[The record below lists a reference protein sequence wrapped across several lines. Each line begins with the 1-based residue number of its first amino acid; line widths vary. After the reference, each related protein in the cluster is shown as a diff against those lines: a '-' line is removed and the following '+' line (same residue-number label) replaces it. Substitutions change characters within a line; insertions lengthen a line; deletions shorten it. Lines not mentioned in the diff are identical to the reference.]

1 MRSAHDRFGAM
12 GGILSYFTRHATAAN
27 LVLAVL
33 VLAGLATLPR
43 MRAQYFP
50 DVIVQEI
57 SVTVPWQGAGAEDVD
72 RGIIELLEPG
82 LIAVEGVSG
91 ITSHAREGRANMT
104 LEFEPGWDMSR
115 AVDEVETAVAAIT
128 NLPDN
133 ADPPEVRR
141 SAWRDRV
148 TDIVITGPIAPE
160 QLTLLAD
167 EMLGR
172 LYQAGV
178 TRASVQGGG
187 TPEITAEIP
196 MIELVRN
203 DLTLSEV
210 ATRIGAEV
218 NADPAGEVSDGS
230 ARLRTGREKRTPEA
244 LRGIVLRSGA
254 DGGSLTLGDIAQI
267 RDAGAE
273 EKRTYFV
280 GDNPAKLVRVDRS
293 ADGDSIAIQRL
304 VEGVVDQ
311 MRPSLPAGVQIDLIR
326 VRSADILA
334 RLNILLDN
342 GATGL
347 LLVVTLLF
355 LFLNARTAFWVAAGI
370 PVAMLAAIAL
380 MHAFGLTLN
389 MISIF
394 ALILTLGI
402 VVDDAIVVGE
412 HTDFRVRRLGE
423 APFTAAETAVR
434 RMSGPVFSSTVTTVI
449 AFLGLTAV
457 GGRFGDLIKDIPI
470 TVSIV
475 LLASLIEVFLI
486 LPNHM
491 AHALSSSGRGHWYDA
506 PSRVMNRGLSWV
518 RDTLFRPMTRFVIL
532 ARYPVLAGAFALLAF
547 EGGLFLRG
555 DVPWR
560 FFNAPERGS
569 INGNF
574 AMLAGASR
582 DDTKA
587 MLLDLQ
593 RTTQEVADKYQAEYG
608 GEALSYVIAE
618 LGANGWPPLASAGTK
633 DADLLGSIS
642 IELIDPDLRV
652 WTANQFIADLQ
663 EAIPANP
670 FLEEVS
676 FRSWRNGP
684 GAAALDVELTG
695 ADAATL
701 KAAAEAVKLAL
712 ARFPEV
718 SALED
723 SLPYDKDELILELTA
738 QGRALGF
745 TVEALGRDLRNRLS
759 GIEAASFPDG
769 SRTVTV
775 QVELPPSELTADF
788 LERTQMRTANGGY
801 VPLSDIVSVTSRSG
815 FSAIKRENGQRVV
828 SVTGDLSE
836 DDPDRATAIITAL
849 DTQILPTI
857 AQDYGVAYTLAGL
870 SEQENQFLNDALMG
884 LIAALVGIFA
894 VLAWIFSSWTRPIV
908 VMAAIPLGLIGAIHG
923 HWMWDLPM
931 SMFSVVGMIGMS
943 GIIINDAIVLITTV
957 DDYARTRALIP
968 AIVDAVADRLRPV
981 MLTTATT
988 VLGLAPLLYESS
1000 RQAQFLKPTVITLCY
1015 GLGFGMVLVLVAIPA
1030 LLVVQRDLTW
1040 QMQALRRAL
1049 RAGSPLRGLMI
1060 TTAVLIAGAFGVTLL
1075 PALVAG
1081 TGLWSAFGWFLVASA
1096 GLIVVAGLVGAWRF
1110 RRHVGVGV

>member
-91 ITSHAREGRANMT
+91 ITSRAREGRANMT

-273 EKRTYFV
+273 EMRTYFV

-475 LLASLIEVFLI
+475 LLASLVEVFLI

-532 ARYPVLAGAFALLAF
+532 ARYPVLAGAIALLAF

-684 GAAALDVELTG
+684 GAAALDIELTG

-788 LERTQMRTANGGY
+788 LERTQMRTASGGY

-884 LIAALVGIFA
+884 LIAALIGIFA

-943 GIIINDAIVLITTV
+943 GIIINDAIVLISTV

-1049 RAGSPLRGLMI
+1049 CAGSPLRGLMI